1 MASVVPAVNQLQYHA
16 GMGGGA
22 DPNGLISEDARRGIV
37 TPAYSPLA
45 GDAHA
50 ALLGDATVKAIGLKH
65 NRSTA
70 QVALRWV
77 LQHGHALATSTA
89 NPEYMAEDLE
99 AAGTDWSLSAAELA
113 TLDALDVAPD
123 DPVKAMCRLS

>member
-37 TPAYSPLA
+37 TQAYSPLA

-77 LQHGHALATSTA
+77 TQQGATAVTA
-89 NPEYMAEDLE
+89 SDKASHDTGDL
-99 AAGTDWSLSAAELA
+99 GIFDFDLTDEEMA
-113 TLDALDVAPD
+113 TLTAISHLSLRAWS
-123 DPVKAMCRLS
+123 PVEP